1 MSGASVPV
9 FTWNCGA
16 AFAVMM
22 LYGPESLGGAGD
34 LAAKL
39 ERMKVDEGE
48 TIFDAADKVWDSK
61 SLMHWS

>member
-1 MSGASVPV
+1 
-9 FTWNCGA
+9 
-16 AFAVMM
+16 MM

-61 SLMHWS
+61 SLIHWS